1 MDIKAKNLYLWGI
14 TKISV
19 YMICINAF
27 DNVLEAY
34 PIISLIKSALITKQ
48 HNTCLTKLNLK
59 LKNITQVLVSC
70 TKVVLT
76 VPYDCL
82 YLELCQYFFGN
93 TGFTWL
99 WCHEGKSS
107 SGPHLGSIFALYRN
121 WLFLVLFFKNEI
133 ITGLICHISNCICQ
147 QWHKFSSSS
156 VLPAK
161 STNKMNNIKKFCQ
174 LTVG

>member
-121 WLFLVLFFKNEI
+121 WLFLVIVSSSKIPI
-133 ITGLICHISNCICQ
+133 ITGLRCLLLYYGQNQ
-147 QWHKFSSSS
+147 PTKWT
-156 VLPAK
+156 L
-161 STNKMNNIKKFCQ
+161 NNMQFFCQ
-174 LTVG
+174 LTAE